1 MFMKKLL
8 EATTSQTEARSLQ
21 NRSQRSARGSLEV
34 PSGTLGGPWG
44 RLGRLLRAQRG
55 SRGGLEA
62 HLGAQGGP
70 LGAPGLQNEAQSGSK
85 WRPNWCLFADGDFS
99 ESGVLLKREHRF
111 GGLGVVLGAK
121 AARNFVTSFRFS
133 LWGPCFAV

>member
-1 MFMKKLL
+1 M
-8 EATTSQTEARSLQ
+8 
-21 NRSQRSARGSLEV
+21 
-34 PSGTLGGPWG
+34 
-44 RLGRLLRAQRG
+44 
-55 SRGGLEA
+55 SRGALEA

-121 AARNFVTSFRFS
+121 AARNFVTSFRDDALGS
-133 LWGPCFAV
+133 LFWGMSASGNRIRVGLGSV